1 MLRRRIFLLLH
12 AVLCSG
18 SSARGGESNAKCPLM
33 TEEDI
38 DTEHTVEYEGIKVR
52 FCCRS
57 CVKIWNRNPRYVIK
71 ASAALLPQYAGMEAR
86 LELDKVTLL
95 EQRYCPVRRT
105 NLVTPDS
112 PSVEYKGVK
121 IYFWDEKSKEVW
133 EKDADGCA
141 RRALEAG
148 LLPQLA
154 AKLKPEK
161 QPAKEPETRP

>member
-1 MLRRRIFLLLH
+1 MLFRRRLFHIAASLLL
-12 AVLCSG
+12 CG
-18 SSARGGESNAKCPLM
+18 SVAYGGESNAKCPLM

-38 DTEHTVEYEGIKVR
+38 DAENTVEYEGIKVR

-57 CVKIWNRNPRYVIK
+57 CVKIWNRDPLYVIK
-71 ASAALLPQYAGMEAR
+71 ASAALLPQFAGMEAR
-86 LELDKVTLL
+86 LGLEKITLL
-95 EQRYCPVRRT
+95 EQRHCPVRRT
-105 NLVTPDS
+105 HLVTPDS

-121 IYFWDEKSKEVW
+121 IYLWDDESKALW

-154 AKLKPEK
+154 AKLNPKKNPAPEK
-161 QPAKEPETRP
+161 KP